1 MMAAD
6 MPMAKVSSPAR
17 HHGDGDHRLRI
28 EPMEKKV
35 SPVMT
40 VEASIVAGRPRTKG
54 MRGIEPQTI
63 KARKVNSAAFQ
74 GERLIGGS
82 PCSSVIMVSIQRS
95 LF

>member
-1 MMAAD
+1 MAAD
-6 MPMAKVSSPAR
+6 MPMAKVSSPVL
-17 HHGDGDHRLRI
+17 HHGAGDQRLRS

-40 VEASIVAGRPRTKG
+40 VEASIVAGKPRTKG
-54 MRGIEPQTI
+54 MSGIEPQTM
-63 KARKVNSAAFQ
+63 KGEEGQQCRFS

-95 LF
+95 RF